1 VRFCEKGLMG
11 IMIESSIFVL
21 HLHRFIMFINN
32 MKIYLGCKLPIG
44 FEGMTMA
51 NTMEESLPNHIE
63 INVSP

>member
-1 VRFCEKGLMG
+1 MG

-51 NTMEESLPNHIE
+51 NTMEESLPNLMFHHSFE
-63 INVSP
+63 WS